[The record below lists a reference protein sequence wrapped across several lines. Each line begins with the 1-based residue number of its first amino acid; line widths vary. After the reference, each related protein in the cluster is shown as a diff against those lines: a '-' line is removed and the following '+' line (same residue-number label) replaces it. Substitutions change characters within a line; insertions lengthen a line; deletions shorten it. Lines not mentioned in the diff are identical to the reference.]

1 MPTLTKSAIDRA
13 KYTGNGQSRCAIWD
27 DGKGAVPGFG
37 VRIYP
42 PDKNGVAR
50 KSFIFSYRAGGR
62 KRMMV
67 IGAFGAITLEQAR
80 TAARRHHVAV
90 QDGKDPLDEK
100 KRQNAQGKTFG
111 DLIDQYIDD
120 YAVGPRGRANPK
132 KKTWKKDKRR
142 LEIHALPIWKGKRPR
157 DISPQDVTDL
167 FNKLVAEKPYE
178 ANRLHETLRKMF
190 DLARGWKYLAL
201 DAINPAKEDVATG
214 LMERFEEEKRKVWL
228 RPAQMKALAGGI
240 DGEESIYVRSVFMLF
255 MLTGLRHME
264 LLKARREQVL
274 WDIKVLRLPDTK
286 SGEEQSATLS
296 DPAIAILQTLP
307 VQSGNPYLFPG
318 QKKGRPLHNINKA
331 WGRIKDRATVL
342 LWEAYEHDERVP
354 ALVERLKQDSG
365 RYPTTKECR
374 EASNFEL
381 PPGIENLRIHDLR
394 RTTGSWMSS
403 MGTDLNMIKSALRHK
418 EIATTLTYAR
428 LADDAARPAMEE
440 HGKNVMRL
448 AGKVGPV
455 GVPAESD

>member
-1 MPTLTKSAIDRA
+1 MAAIKLTKRLIDGF
-13 KYTGNGQSRCAIWD
+13 KYKGGTDYRFDSVVTGLCLRVYPSGKKSFFLSYRVNSLKRFMSLGRYGADLTVGQARNLA
-27 DGKGAVPGFG
+27 
-37 VRIYP
+37 R
-42 PDKNGVAR
+42 DKNSLVRLG
-50 KSFIFSYRAGGR
+50 I
-62 KRMMV
+62 
-67 IGAFGAITLEQAR
+67 
-80 TAARRHHVAV
+80 
-90 QDGKDPLDEK
+90 DPLDEQK
-100 KRQNAQGKTFG
+100 QRRAQGKSFK
-111 DLIDQYIDD
+111 DLMEQYIKD
-120 YAVGPRGRANPK
+120 YAIGPGGEARPH

-142 LEIHALPIWKGKRPR
+142 LEIHALPNWNTKRPR

-167 FNKLVAEKPYE
+167 FNSLVSEKPYE
-178 ANRLHETLRKMF
+178 ANRLHEILRKMF
-190 DLARGWKYLAL
+190 DLARGWKYLDSA
-201 DAINPAKEDVATG
+201 AINPAKEAVATG
-214 LMERFEEEKRKVWL
+214 LMKRFKEEKRKVWL

-240 DGEESIYVRSVFMLF
+240 DGEESIYVRSVFMLY

-264 LLKARREQVL
+264 LLKARRDQVL

-318 QKKGRPLHNINKA
+318 QKKGKPLHNINKA

-354 ALVERLKQDSG
+354 ALVERLKRDLD
-365 RYPTTKECR
+365 RYPTTQECR
-374 EASNFEL
+374 DACNFEL

-403 MGTDLNMIKSALRHK
+403 MGTDLNMIKNALRHS
-418 EIATTLTYAR
+418 EISTTLTYAR

-448 AGKVGPV
+448 AGKAGPV
-455 GVPAESD
+455 GVNS